1 MFKINLFFGTERKVK
16 RIITFDLSTPVMKV
30 IDANGYSVEIG
41 SIEESSF
48 RDLLQTYHEHRLI
61 VLVDENT
68 HDCCLEYLLTS
79 FEELE
84 RAEIIL
90 LPVGEENKVMEVC
103 FQVWQA
109 FTEYGFS
116 RKDLVINVGGGVVTD
131 MGGFIASIYKRGMNF
146 INIPTTLLGMVD
158 ASIGGKNG
166 IDLEQ
171 YKNQLGT
178 FCHPQKIYIDT
189 KLLQTLPGEEIF
201 NGYAEMLKHALIR
214 DNQLWNQI
222 KTIHS
227 EEELIREDVIY
238 TSIKIKTDI
247 IDLDPK
253 EGGLRKIL
261 NFGHTIGHALESYFL
276 DKTPISHGHAVAL
289 GMCAEAFISW
299 KQNRISKSEF
309 QEIEATITASF
320 PMISLDADD
329 VNKVI
334 EFMHQDKKNE
344 SGKILCS
351 LLNGI
356 GNCDYNISISE
367 KESGDALFHLSL
379 LASRAN

>member
-1 MFKINLFFGTERKVK
+1 
-16 RIITFDLSTPVMKV
+16 MKV
-30 IDANGYSVEIG
+30 IDAQGYSVEIG
-41 SIEESSF
+41 SLEESSF
-48 RDLLQTYHEHRLI
+48 SDLLQSYQNHRLI
-61 VLVDENT
+61 IIVDENT

-79 FEELE
+79 FQELE

-90 LPVGEENKVMEVC
+90 LPIGEENKVMEVC

-131 MGGFIASIYKRGMNF
+131 MGGFIASIFKRGMNF
-146 INIPTTLLGMVD
+146 VNIPTTLLGMVD
-158 ASIGGKNG
+158 ASIGGKTG
-166 IDLEQ
+166 IDLDQ

-178 FCHPQKIYIDT
+178 FCHPEKIYIDT
-189 KLLQTLPGEEIF
+189 KLLQTLPAEEIF

-214 DNQLWNQI
+214 DKELWNRI

-227 EEELIREDVIY
+227 EEELIQEDFIHASV
-238 TSIKIKTDI
+238 KIKTEI

-299 KQNRISKSEF
+299 KQKRISKDEF
-309 QEIEATITASF
+309 LEIEETITASF
-320 PMISLDADD
+320 PMINLEADD
-329 VNKVI
+329 VTKVI
-334 EFMHQDKKNE
+334 SFMHQDKKNE

-356 GNCDYNISISE
+356 GNCDYNIPISE
-367 KESGDALFHLSL
+367 KESGEALFHLSL
-379 LASRAN
+379 LAKRAN

>member
-1 MFKINLFFGTERKVK
+1 
-16 RIITFDLSTPVMKV
+16 MKV
-30 IDANGYSVEIG
+30 IDAQGYSVEIG
-41 SIEESSF
+41 SLENSSF
-48 RDLLQTYHEHRLI
+48 VDLLQTYRDHKLI
-61 VLVDENT
+61 ILVDENT

-79 FEELE
+79 FQELE

-103 FQVWQA
+103 FQVWKA

-116 RKDLVINVGGGVVTD
+116 RKDLVINLGGGVVTD
-131 MGGFIASIYKRGMNF
+131 MGGFIASIFKRGMKF

-158 ASIGGKNG
+158 AAIGGKTG
-166 IDLEQ
+166 IDLDH

-178 FCHPQKIYIDT
+178 FCHPEKIYIDT
-189 KLLQTLPGEEIF
+189 KLLQSLPAEEIF

-214 DNQLWNQI
+214 DKKLWDEI
-222 KTIHS
+222 KMIHS
-227 EEELIREDVIY
+227 EEELIGEEVIHA
-238 TSIKIKTDI
+238 SVKIKTDI

-276 DKTPISHGHAVAL
+276 DKSPISHGHAVAL

-299 KQNRISKSEF
+299 KQNRISKEEYL
-309 QEIEATITASF
+309 EIEKTITTSF
-320 PMISLDADD
+320 PMITLDADD
-329 VNKVI
+329 VQKVI
-334 EFMHQDKKNE
+334 EFMYQDKKNE

-356 GNCDYNISISE
+356 GNCDFNIPISD

>member
-1 MFKINLFFGTERKVK
+1 
-16 RIITFDLSTPVMKV
+16 MKV
-30 IDANGYSVEIG
+30 IDAQGYSVEIG
-41 SIEESSF
+41 SLENGSF
-48 RDLLQTYHEHRLI
+48 VDLLQTYRDHKLI
-61 VLVDENT
+61 ILVDENT

-79 FEELE
+79 FQELE

-116 RKDLVINVGGGVVTD
+116 RKDLVINLGGGVVTD
-131 MGGFIASIYKRGMNF
+131 MGGFIASIFKRGMKF

-158 ASIGGKNG
+158 AAIGGKTG
-166 IDLEQ
+166 IDLDH

-178 FCHPQKIYIDT
+178 FCHPEKIYIDT
-189 KLLQTLPGEEIF
+189 KLLQSLPAEEIF

-214 DNQLWNQI
+214 DKKLWNEI
-222 KTIHS
+222 KMIHS
-227 EEELIREDVIY
+227 EEELIGEKVIHA
-238 TSIKIKTDI
+238 SVKIKTDI
-247 IDLDPK
+247 IALDPN

-276 DKTPISHGHAVAL
+276 DKSPISHGHAVAL

-299 KQNRISKSEF
+299 KQNRISKEEF
-309 QEIEATITASF
+309 LEIEKTITTSF
-320 PMISLDADD
+320 PMITLDADD
-329 VNKVI
+329 VQKVI
-334 EFMHQDKKNE
+334 EFMYQDKKNE

-356 GNCDYNISISE
+356 GNCDYNIPISE

>member
-1 MFKINLFFGTERKVK
+1 MVKINLFFETKSEVK
-16 RIITFDLSTPVMKV
+16 RIITFDSRISAMKV
-30 IDANGYSVEIG
+30 IDANGFSVEIG
-41 SIEESSF
+41 ALEESSF
-48 RDLLQTYHEHRLI
+48 IDFLDTYRDHRLI
-61 VLVDENT
+61 LIVDENT
-68 HDCCLEYLLTS
+68 HDCCLEYLLTT
-79 FEELE
+79 FDELQ

-131 MGGFIASIYKRGMNF
+131 MGGFIASIYKRGINF

-158 ASIGGKNG
+158 ASIGGKTG
-166 IDLEQ
+166 INLDH

-189 KLLQTLPGEEIF
+189 KLLQTLPPEEIF
-201 NGYAEMLKHALIR
+201 NGYAEMLKHALVR
-214 DNQLWNQI
+214 DKKLWDKI
-222 KTIHS
+222 KRIHS
-227 EEELIREDVIY
+227 EDELIEEKVIHA
-238 TSIKIKTDI
+238 SVKIKTDI

-289 GMCAEAFISW
+289 GMCAESYISW
-299 KQNRISKSEF
+299 KQNRITKDEF
-309 QEIEATITASF
+309 QEIETTITSSF
-320 PMISLDADD
+320 PMINLEADD
-329 VNKVI
+329 VTKVI
-334 EFMHQDKKNE
+334 SFMYQDKKNE

-356 GNCDYNISISE
+356 GKCDYNIPISE

-379 LASRAN
+379 LAKRAN

>member
-1 MFKINLFFGTERKVK
+1 MQ
-16 RIITFDLSTPVMKV
+16 IIEAF
-30 IDANGYSVEIG
+30 GYSVEIG
-41 SIEESSF
+41 NLEDGSLKY
-48 RDLLQTYHEHRLI
+48 LLQQYKDHRLI
-61 VLVDENT
+61 ILVDENT

-79 FEELE
+79 FKELE

-116 RKDLVINVGGGVVTD
+116 RKDLVINVGGGIVTD
-131 MGGFIASIYKRGMNF
+131 MGGFIASIFKRGMNF
-146 INIPTTLLGMVD
+146 VNIPTTLLGMVD
-158 ASIGGKNG
+158 ASIGGKTG
-166 IDLEQ
+166 IDLDQ

-178 FCHPQKIYIDT
+178 FCHPQKIFIDT
-189 KLLQTLPGEEIF
+189 KFLETLPAEEIF

-214 DNQLWNQI
+214 DKKLWNDI

-227 EEELIREDVIY
+227 EEELIQEDVIY
-238 TSIKIKTDI
+238 ASVKIKTEI

-299 KQNRISKSEF
+299 KQDSISKEEF
-309 QEIEATITASF
+309 LEIEETITSSF
-320 PMISLDADD
+320 PMISIDADD
-329 VNKVI
+329 VKKVI

-351 LLNGI
+351 LLDGI
-356 GNCDYNISISE
+356 GNCEYNVPITE

-379 LASRAN
+379 LANRSN

>member
-1 MFKINLFFGTERKVK
+1 
-16 RIITFDLSTPVMKV
+16 MKV

-334 EFMHQDKKNE
+334 EFMYQDKKNE

>member
-1 MFKINLFFGTERKVK
+1 MQ
-16 RIITFDLSTPVMKV
+16 IIEAF
-30 IDANGYSVEIG
+30 GYSVEIG
-41 SIEESSF
+41 NLEDGSLKY
-48 RDLLQTYHEHRLI
+48 LLQQYKDHRLI
-61 VLVDENT
+61 ILVDENT

-79 FEELE
+79 FKELE

-116 RKDLVINVGGGVVTD
+116 RKDLVINVGGGIVTD
-131 MGGFIASIYKRGMNF
+131 MGGFIASIFKRGMNF
-146 INIPTTLLGMVD
+146 VNIPTTLLGMVD
-158 ASIGGKNG
+158 ASIGGKTG
-166 IDLEQ
+166 IDLDQ

-178 FCHPQKIYIDT
+178 FCHPQKIFIDT
-189 KLLQTLPGEEIF
+189 KFLETLPAEEIF

-214 DNQLWNQI
+214 DKKLWNDI

-227 EEELIREDVIY
+227 EEELIQEDVIY
-238 TSIKIKTDI
+238 ASVKIKTEI

-299 KQNRISKSEF
+299 KQNRISKDEF
-309 QEIEATITASF
+309 LEIEETITSSF

-329 VNKVI
+329 VTKVI

-351 LLNGI
+351 LLDGI
-356 GNCDYNISISE
+356 GNCGYNISISE

-379 LASRAN
+379 LANRAN

>member
-1 MFKINLFFGTERKVK
+1 MQTIE
-16 RIITFDLSTPVMKV
+16 
-30 IDANGYSVEIG
+30 AAGYSVEIG
-41 SIEESSF
+41 NLENSSL
-48 RDLLQTYHEHRLI
+48 RELLQQYHDHRLI
-61 VLVDENT
+61 IIVDENT
-68 HDCCLEYLLTS
+68 HDCCLEHLLTT
-79 FEELE
+79 FQELE

-131 MGGFIASIYKRGMNF
+131 MGGFIASIFKRGMNF

-158 ASIGGKNG
+158 ASIGGKTG
-166 IDLEQ
+166 IDLDH

-178 FCHPQKIYIDT
+178 FCHPQKIYIDST
-189 KLLQTLPGEEIF
+189 FLQTLPAEEIF

-214 DNQLWNQI
+214 DKNLWNEI
-222 KTIHS
+222 KSIHS
-227 EEELIREDVIY
+227 EEELIKENVIY
-238 TSIKIKTDI
+238 PSVKIKTDV

-276 DKTPISHGHAVAL
+276 TKTPISHGHAVAL

-299 KQNRISKSEF
+299 KKDRVSKDEF
-309 QEIEATITASF
+309 FEIEQTITSSF

-329 VNKVI
+329 IQKVI

-356 GNCDYNISISE
+356 GNCDYNIPISE
-367 KESGDALFHLSL
+367 KESGEALFHLSL
-379 LASRAN
+379 LASRSN

>member
-1 MFKINLFFGTERKVK
+1 MQ
-16 RIITFDLSTPVMKV
+16 IIEAS
-30 IDANGYSVEIG
+30 GYTVEIG
-41 SIEESSF
+41 NLENGSLKE
-48 RDLLQTYHEHRLI
+48 LLQEYQDHRLI
-61 VLVDENT
+61 IIVDENT
-68 HDCCLEYLLTS
+68 HDCCLEYLLTT
-79 FEELE
+79 FQELQ

-131 MGGFIASIYKRGMNF
+131 MGGFIASIFKRGMNF

-158 ASIGGKNG
+158 ASIGGKTG
-166 IDLEQ
+166 IDLDQ

-178 FCHPQKIYIDT
+178 FCHPQKIYIDPT
-189 KLLQTLPGEEIF
+189 FLETLPPEEIF

-214 DNQLWNQI
+214 DKNLWNQI
-222 KTIHS
+222 KVIHS
-227 EEELIREDVIY
+227 EEELIKENVIY
-238 TSIKIKTDI
+238 PSVKIKTDV

-276 DKTPISHGHAVAL
+276 DKTAISHGHAVAL
-289 GMCAEAFISW
+289 GMCAEAFISL
-299 KQNRISKSEF
+299 KQNRITKDEF
-309 QEIEATITASF
+309 QEIEQTITSSF

-329 VNKVI
+329 VQKVI

-356 GNCDYNISISE
+356 GNCDYNIPISE
-367 KESGDALFHLSL
+367 KESGEALFHLSL
-379 LASRAN
+379 LANRAN

>member
-1 MFKINLFFGTERKVK
+1 
-16 RIITFDLSTPVMKV
+16 MKV
-30 IDANGYSVEIG
+30 IDAQGYSVEIG
-41 SIEESSF
+41 SLENGSF
-48 RDLLQTYHEHRLI
+48 VDLLQTYRDHKLI
-61 VLVDENT
+61 ILVDENT

-79 FEELE
+79 FQELE

-116 RKDLVINVGGGVVTD
+116 RKDLVINLGGGVVTD
-131 MGGFIASIYKRGMNF
+131 MGGFIASIFKRGMKF
-146 INIPTTLLGMVD
+146 INIPTTLLGMLD
-158 ASIGGKNG
+158 AAIGGKTG
-166 IDLEQ
+166 IDLDH

-178 FCHPQKIYIDT
+178 FCHPEKIYIDT
-189 KLLQTLPGEEIF
+189 KLLQSLPAEEIF

-214 DNQLWNQI
+214 DKKLWNEI
-222 KTIHS
+222 KMIHS
-227 EEELIREDVIY
+227 EEELIGEKVIHA
-238 TSIKIKTDI
+238 SVKIKTDI
-247 IDLDPK
+247 IALDPN

-276 DKTPISHGHAVAL
+276 DKSPISHGHAVAL

-299 KQNRISKSEF
+299 KQNRISKEEF
-309 QEIEATITASF
+309 LEIEKTITTSF
-320 PMISLDADD
+320 PMITLDADD
-329 VNKVI
+329 VQKVI
-334 EFMHQDKKNE
+334 EFMYQDKKNE

-356 GNCDYNISISE
+356 GNCDFNIPISD

>member
-1 MFKINLFFGTERKVK
+1 MQ
-16 RIITFDLSTPVMKV
+16 IIEAF
-30 IDANGYSVEIG
+30 GYSVEIG
-41 SIEESSF
+41 NIEDGSLKH
-48 RDLLQTYHEHRLI
+48 LLQQYKDHRLI
-61 VLVDENT
+61 ILVDENT

-79 FEELE
+79 FKELE

-116 RKDLVINVGGGVVTD
+116 RKDLVINVGGGIVTD
-131 MGGFIASIYKRGMNF
+131 MGGFIASIFKRGMNF
-146 INIPTTLLGMVD
+146 VNIPTTLLGMVD
-158 ASIGGKNG
+158 ASIGGKTG
-166 IDLEQ
+166 IDLDQ

-178 FCHPQKIYIDT
+178 FCHPQKIFIDT
-189 KLLQTLPGEEIF
+189 KFLETLPAEEIF

-214 DNQLWNQI
+214 DKKLWNDI

-227 EEELIREDVIY
+227 EEELIQEDVIY
-238 TSIKIKTDI
+238 ASVKIKTEI

-299 KQNRISKSEF
+299 KQDSISKEEF
-309 QEIEATITASF
+309 LEIEETITSSF
-320 PMISLDADD
+320 PMISIDADD
-329 VNKVI
+329 VKKVI

-351 LLNGI
+351 LLDGI
-356 GNCDYNISISE
+356 GNCEYNVPITE

-379 LASRAN
+379 LANRSN

>member
-1 MFKINLFFGTERKVK
+1 MFKINLFFGTEIKVK

-30 IDANGYSVEIG
+30 IDANSYSVELG
-41 SIEESSF
+41 SIEKSSF

-178 FCHPQKIYIDT
+178 FCHPLKIYIDT
-189 KLLQTLPGEEIF
+189 EFLQTLPGEEIF

-214 DNQLWNQI
+214 DKQLWNQI

-299 KQNRISKSEF
+299 KQDRISKSEF
-309 QEIEATITASF
+309 QEIEATITSSF

-334 EFMHQDKKNE
+334 EFMHHDKKNE
-344 SGKILCS
+344 SGNILCS

-367 KESGDALFHLSL
+367 KESGYALFHLSL